1 VGLARLEDVALD
13 PIAIGLGIAGG
24 FLVVTICG
32 MSPALVASRAT
43 ALDAF
48 RTRSAA
54 GPARPRLQRLLVTAQ
69 IAGATTLAIMAV
81 LLAQSFFRVLSEPA
95 GYPAAELLV
104 ARIDRPS
111 SPRFFL
117 EARDRLQALPGVV
130 AVGGITDFFIH
141 RAGDQAITIEGRSF
155 ADAHGRRPR
164 FVLDSVTPG
173 YFVAMGIAVI
183 DGRDF
188 DDRDVAPGAA
198 PAVIVSRAVA
208 QRFWPGESAV
218 GKRVAGG
225 DGPPADGRWSTVIG
239 VVDDLRRERLDAAP
253 VLAAYLPLL
262 LRSMD
267 MTIRVSGDAASLI
280 PLVRGEL
287 RKLDPSLPLP
297 SIVTAEQRL
306 GDQLGARRFQTQALV
321 LFAVLALAVAAA
333 GVYAALAY
341 QVALRRR
348 EIGIRTA
355 LGASRRTIQFLF
367 LRGALAVTI
376 AGAAIG
382 IVAALLLARL
392 LQSVLYDTPAID
404 VRSYVVAVVT
414 VAAVS
419 ALAASWPARQASA
432 IDPLEILRDV

>member
-1 VGLARLEDVALD
+1 
-13 PIAIGLGIAGG
+13 
-24 FLVVTICG
+24 
-32 MSPALVASRAT
+32 
-43 ALDAF
+43 
-48 RTRSAA
+48 
-54 GPARPRLQRLLVTAQ
+54 
-69 IAGATTLAIMAV
+69 
-81 LLAQSFFRVLSEPA
+81 
-95 GYPAAELLV
+95 
-104 ARIDRPS
+104 
-111 SPRFFL
+111 
-117 EARDRLQALPGVV
+117 
-130 AVGGITDFFIH
+130 
-141 RAGDQAITIEGRSF
+141 
-155 ADAHGRRPR
+155 
-164 FVLDSVTPG
+164 
-173 YFVAMGIAVI
+173 
-183 DGRDF
+183 
-188 DDRDVAPGAA
+188 
-198 PAVIVSRAVA
+198 
-208 QRFWPGESAV
+208 
-218 GKRVAGG
+218 
-225 DGPPADGRWSTVIG
+225 
-239 VVDDLRRERLDAAP
+239 
-253 VLAAYLPLL
+253 
-262 LRSMD
+262 